1 MNWKNKR
8 VEEINKICGIK
19 PSVADIFVDEVYA
32 IWDSKAK
39 SYEDFKKEF
48 ERSEDD
54 KKRK

>member
-8 VEEINKICGIK
+8 VEEINKICEIK